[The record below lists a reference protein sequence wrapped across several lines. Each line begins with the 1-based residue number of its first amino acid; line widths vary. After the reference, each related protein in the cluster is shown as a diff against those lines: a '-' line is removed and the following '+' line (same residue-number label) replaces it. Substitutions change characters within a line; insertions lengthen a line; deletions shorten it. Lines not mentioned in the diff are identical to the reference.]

1 MFLKSYGA
9 TAESWNGNIPVQSRV
24 FSYLNYTVSF
34 VNVFGVKRR
43 TDTGRQRVVPGS
55 PFPGHALQCGRSV
68 QGVSRLT
75 SVCDA
80 APREVT
86 LVIDLEAKLGDA
98 WVLTV
103 RQFKT

>member
-1 MFLKSYGA
+1 M
-9 TAESWNGNIPVQSRV
+9 VQQLRDGMVIFQFSPECFFKE

-34 VNVFGVKRR
+34 VNVFGLKRR

-68 QGVSRLT
+68 QGISRLT